1 MHCWLRESEDI
12 PCQAA
17 CVGHILWSR
26 LSVNLHPHHAC
37 CSASTLGHP
46 LWYLIKPICGHKLD
60 VKAGKETGLYWR
72 LQTSWQTWLPSLPVS
87 YPVYLFPD
95 LQMSSL
101 DSQTYTPLCMC
112 IQTRYS
118 DHSMRQWRNK
128 IAFIQK
134 ICQIASKGLFTP
146 KQVSGTK
153 NWYDLAKQSVFECN
167 QIMVLCNCSVTGH
180 VTKTTNH
187 IGRPIF
193 FAVQ

>member
-72 LQTSWQTWLPSLPVS
+72 LQTCWQIWLLSSPVS

-95 LQMSSL
+95 HQMPSL
-101 DSQTYTPLCMC
+101 EGIPICMC
-112 IQTRYS
+112 
-118 DHSMRQWRNK
+118 
-128 IAFIQK
+128 
-134 ICQIASKGLFTP
+134 
-146 KQVSGTK
+146 
-153 NWYDLAKQSVFECN
+153 
-167 QIMVLCNCSVTGH
+167 
-180 VTKTTNH
+180 
-187 IGRPIF
+187 PIF
-193 FAVQ
+193 YAVQQKSNQNSLCEKQNDMFLTCECLCWSRGDQSCYCRDNRV

>member
-1 MHCWLRESEDI
+1 MPAVVPLPWATHCDIWLSLFADI
-12 PCQAA
+12 NSMWRQGRRQGYTGDFRPADRSGCYHHRWVILSISFRISRCLLLTLKHTHLYA
-17 CVGHILWSR
+17 CV
-26 LSVNLHPHHAC
+26 
-37 CSASTLGHP
+37 
-46 LWYLIKPICGHKLD
+46 
-60 VKAGKETGLYWR
+60 
-72 LQTSWQTWLPSLPVS
+72 
-87 YPVYLFPD
+87 
-95 LQMSSL
+95 
-101 DSQTYTPLCMC
+101 
-112 IQTRYS
+112 QTRYS

-128 IAFIQK
+128 IVFIQK

-153 NWYDLAKQSVFECN
+153 NWYDLAKQSVFECD